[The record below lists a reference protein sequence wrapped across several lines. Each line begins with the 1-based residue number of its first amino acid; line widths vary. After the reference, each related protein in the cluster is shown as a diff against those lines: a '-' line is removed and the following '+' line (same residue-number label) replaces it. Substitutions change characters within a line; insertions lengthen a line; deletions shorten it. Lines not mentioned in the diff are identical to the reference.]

1 MSIDIPTIF
10 LYIVCTGIHLLWNF
24 FKPSKGETLMK
35 NQSLLNMKS
44 GLVLVLILLLLF
56 SSCSAVSSTTP
67 QGSESAP
74 ASSPSAEGP
83 MENPYDPKPEGT
95 LMIPPSEDAE
105 DARYDKFYYNVEHQE
120 GRRRI
125 ESVFYGIDNPSK
137 EEGSRLMVNLRI
149 ICNYYGE
156 CPDLIARSEN
166 VESRNQGSKTI
177 YTIYYWSFGS
187 AELKELS
194 LDENVTSIEF
204 FDYGYESDE

>member
-1 MSIDIPTIF
+1 
-10 LYIVCTGIHLLWNF
+10 
-24 FKPSKGETLMK
+24 MK
-35 NQSLLNMKS
+35 NQNLLNKKS
-44 GLVLVLILLLLF
+44 CLVLVLILLLLLN
-56 SSCSAVSSTTP
+56 SCSAVSSTSP

-74 ASSPSAEGP
+74 ASSPSAEAASQKSSSVEGSR
-83 MENPYDPKPEGT
+83 ENPYDPKPEGT

-120 GRRRI
+120 GQRKI
-125 ESVFYGIDNPSK
+125 ESVFYGIDNPSQ
-137 EEGSRLMVNLRI
+137 EEGSRLMVSLRI
-149 ICNYYGE
+149 ICQNGA

-204 FDYGYESDE
+204 FQYGYECSE